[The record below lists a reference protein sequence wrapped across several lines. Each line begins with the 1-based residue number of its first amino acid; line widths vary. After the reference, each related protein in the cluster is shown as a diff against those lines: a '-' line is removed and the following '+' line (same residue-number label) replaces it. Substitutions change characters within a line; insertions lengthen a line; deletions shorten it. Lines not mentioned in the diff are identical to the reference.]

1 MDTLKKEI
9 VQALNECY
17 GIVKDACRK
26 AGVPRSTYY
35 SWLKDDPEFKLL
47 VEETQEEAIDF
58 VEGKLFEKIN
68 GVAMAGEEGNVYYQ
82 PPSDTA
88 IIFYL
93 KTKAKKRGYVERQ
106 EIAGVDG
113 RPLIWREERTY
124 QVKENGLLNGLQ
136 PK

>member
-9 VQALNECY
+9 VQALSECY

-68 GVAMAGEEGNVYYQ
+68 GVAMAGEEGEVYYQ

-136 PK
+136 TK

>member
-9 VQALNECY
+9 VKALSECY

-26 AGVPRSTYY
+26 VGVPRSTYY
-35 SWLKDDPEFKLL
+35 NWLKDDPDFKLL

-58 VEGKLFEKIN
+58 VEGKLFEKIS
-68 GVAMAGEEGNVYYQ
+68 GVAMANEDGSIYYQ

-93 KTKAKKRGYVERQ
+93 KTKAKKRGYVERT

-113 RPLIWREERTY
+113 RPLIWKEERTY

-136 PK
+136 IK